1 MAWVFLFVAGVLE
14 IVWAASLK
22 QLGDGVTVIAVA
34 RIAVAAVASFFF
46 FALALRSLPVG
57 PAYAAWTGIGIA
69 GTTILGWLV
78 YGERLHFL
86 QGASVLLIAAGI
98 MGLVLANAT
107 AG

>member
-34 RIAVAAVASFFF
+34 AVASFFF
-46 FALALRSLPVG
+46 LALALRSLPVG

>member
-22 QLGDGVTVIAVA
+22 QLGDGVTVIT
-34 RIAVAAVASFFF
+34 VAAVASFFF
-46 FALALRSLPVG
+46 LALALRSLPVG

-86 QGASVLLIAAGI
+86 QGASVLLVAAGI

>member
-34 RIAVAAVASFFF
+34 AVASFFF
-46 FALALRSLPVG
+46 LALALRSLPVG

-86 QGASVLLIAAGI
+86 QGASVLLVAAGI

>member
-34 RIAVAAVASFFF
+34 AVASFFF
-46 FALALRSLPVG
+46 LALALRSLQVG

-78 YGERLHFL
+78 YGDRLHFL

>member
-22 QLGDGVTVIAVA
+22 RLGDGLTV
-34 RIAVAAVASFFF
+34 IAVAAVASFFF
-46 FALALRSLPVG
+46 LALALRSLPVG